1 MQTLSTTVF
10 VEGFSFGE
18 GPRWHDDRLW
28 FTDCPAGAVMTVDTS
43 GRLEVAVETALP
55 SGLGWLPDGT
65 LVISTMYEATIKR
78 VGPDG
83 VSVSHDLS
91 NVAWATNDLVA
102 GPDGSIYVDLYNR
115 TDDGIAGAIGL
126 VAPNDEFRVVA
137 TDLATPN
144 GLAITPDCSTLIVSE
159 TFGERVLA
167 FTIGADGSLGGQRV
181 FAELGEGRHPDGL
194 CLDAEGA
201 VWVACYDTGEFLRVL
216 DGGEIT
222 HRIHTEPGWAIAP
235 ALGGADRRTLYLIIN
250 DSEHLERRREVPDSR
265 GRIEQVRVDVPGAG
279 WP

>member
-1 MQTLSTTVF
+1 MQTVSTTLF
-10 VEGFSFGE
+10 VDGFSFGE

-28 FTDCPAGAVMTVDTS
+28 FTDCPAGAVMTVDEA

-65 LVISTMYEATIKR
+65 MVISTMYEAAIKR

-83 VSVSHDLS
+83 VTVSHDLS
-91 NVAWATNDLVA
+91 DWAWATNDMVV
-102 GPDGSIYVDLYNR
+102 GPDGSIYVDLYNQ
-115 TDDGIAGAIGL
+115 TDDGIAGSIGYR
-126 VAPNDEFRVVA
+126 APGGDFRVVA

-144 GLAITPDCSTLIVSE
+144 GLAIVPDGSTLIVSE

-167 FTIGADGSLGGQRV
+167 FAIGADGSLSDQRV
-181 FAELGEGRHPDGL
+181 FADLGEGRHPDGL

-216 DGGEIT
+216 GGGEIT
-222 HRIHTEPGWAIAP
+222 HRIQTERGWAIAP
-235 ALGGADRRTLYLIIN
+235 ALGGSDRRSLYVIIN
-250 DSEHLERRREVPDSR
+250 DTMHLEHRRTVSDSR
-265 GRIEQVRVDVPGAG
+265 GRIEHARVDVPGAG

>member
-1 MQTLSTTVF
+1 MQTVSTTLF
-10 VEGFSFGE
+10 VDGFSFGE
-18 GPRWHDDRLW
+18 GPRWHDDKLW
-28 FTDCPAGAVMTVDTS
+28 FTDCPAGAVMTVDEA

-65 LVISTMYEATIKR
+65 MVISTMYEATIKR

-83 VSVSHDLS
+83 VTVSHDLS
-91 NVAWATNDLVA
+91 DWAWATNDMVA
-102 GPDGSIYVDLYNR
+102 GPDGSIYVDLYNT
-115 TDDGIAGAIGL
+115 TDDGIAGSIGY
-126 VAPNDEFRVVA
+126 VAPGGEFSVVA

-144 GLAITPDCSTLIVSE
+144 GLAIVPDGSTLIVSE

-167 FTIGADGSLGGQRV
+167 FAIGADGSLSDQRV
-181 FAELGEGRHPDGL
+181 FAELGHGRHPDGL

-222 HRIHTEPGWAIAP
+222 HRFQTERGWAIAP
-235 ALGGADRRTLYLIIN
+235 ALGGSDRRSLYLIIN
-250 DSEHLERRREVPDSR
+250 DTQHTEHRRTVADSR
-265 GRIEQVRVDVPGAG
+265 GRIEHARVDVPGAG